1 MTRQPSA
8 EENPTYKKYYRSMNE
23 AIGRDDDDAIKLIVK
38 EYPDILSTKT
48 HLGTWLD
55 CAAFNNALVAA
66 QALIDLGLDVNH
78 SGSMDGD
85 RPICSAASEGKA
97 EMVAL
102 FLRNGSVMDT
112 SAPVR
117 NPLFSALHSGSETV
131 VRILLEAGIDAS
143 VKYGKQKGDVIAA
156 AIMQGQPHLAR
167 VIAQHLSGGDEAKAE
182 ELLNNAARVAK
193 NQGPLKSI
201 HILPTLD
208 ELEND

>member
-1 MTRQPSA
+1 MTQDVNASDRA
-8 EENPTYKKYYRSMNE
+8 AYKAMYE
-23 AIGRDDDDAIKLIVK
+23 AIELDDGAAIERITK
-38 EYPDILSTKT
+38 EYPSTLKRKT
-48 HLGTWLD
+48 HVGTWLD
-55 CAAFNNALVAA
+55 CAAIKNSLVAA
-66 QALIDLGLDVNH
+66 QTLINLGLDVNH

-85 RPICSAASEGKA
+85 RPICSAAAKGKA

-117 NPLFSALHSGSETV
+117 NPLFSALHSGSEAV

-193 NQGPLKSI
+193 NEGPLKSI